1 MTDTGTSK
9 RTPRTT
15 PRPRW
20 YQRLP
25 WLLLCV
31 LLVGSVLYSLSS
43 GAVSVG
49 ARQSFHIIW
58 DHFIRALHRLAVWD
72 EIVDTWDGFA
82 ALPGIGAIV
91 GLVDKGTQPLRSWL
105 TPAYTARDDSVI
117 WQIRVPR
124 VFLGVAVGGLIA
136 LAAALLQSAFRNPLA
151 DPGLVGIASTGA
163 WAAFLTTFLPTWSLV
178 GDAPWSWLLKVVQ
191 PGGAIF
197 ACLAVT
203 CLLWWLA
210 RRSGTIEPMTFVLA
224 GLAVNAMAI
233 AGIGLTNAI
242 KGNVLEQATSFW
254 ATGGLSQATW
264 YPVQAT
270 WAVLVVGAIVTPFLG
285 RSLNVLAL
293 GDREAR
299 HIGIH
304 VPRLRIVAVVIAAI
318 LLGFASAYAGAI
330 VFVGLIVP
338 QFLRLWLGP
347 DIRKLTAYSPL
358 AGAIVIVVA
367 DLAARTIADPIEIG
381 IGLVL
386 TFVGGPLFIG
396 ILLQMRRRSGAV
408 A

>member
-1 MTDTGTSK
+1 MTDTGTTKS
-9 RTPRTT
+9 TLGST

-31 LLVGSVLYSLSS
+31 VLCGSVLYSLST
-43 GAVSVG
+43 GAFSVG

-58 DHFIRALHRLAVWD
+58 DHFVRGLHRIAVWD
-72 EIVDTWDGFA
+72 EVVNAWDGFA
-82 ALPGIGAIV
+82 TLPGVGEVV
-91 GLVDKGTQPLRSWL
+91 GLLDDATESLRSWL

-117 WQIRVPR
+117 WQIRAPC

-136 LAAALLQSAFRNPLA
+136 LAATLLQSAFRNSLA
-151 DPGLVGIASTGA
+151 DPGLVGISSAGA
-163 WAAFLTTFLPTWSLV
+163 WAALLTTFLPTLSLV
-178 GDAPWSWLLKVVQ
+178 ADAPWSWLRKVVQ
-191 PGGAIF
+191 PGAAIL
-197 ACLAVT
+197 ACLGVT

-224 GLAVNAMAI
+224 GIAVNAMAI

-242 KGNVLEQATSFW
+242 NGDVLEQATSFW

-270 WAVLVVGAIVTPFLG
+270 WVVLVVAGIVTPFLG
-285 RSLNVLAL
+285 RSLTILAL

-304 VPRLRIVAVVIAAI
+304 VQRLRIVAMVVAAV
-318 LLGFASAYAGAI
+318 LLGFASSYAGAI
-330 VFVGLIVP
+330 AFVGLIVP

-347 DIRKLTAYSPL
+347 DVRRLIVYSPL
-358 AGAIVIVVA
+358 AGAIVVVVA
-367 DLAARTIADPIEIG
+367 DLAARTVADPIEVG

-396 ILLQMRRRSGAV
+396 MLLRMRQRQGAL